1 MATDITWQN
10 DTRKLSELV
19 PWDNNPVQLSKRA
32 ADGLEISID
41 KFGFAQPLLV
51 GPDGDLYDG
60 HQRQKI
66 LDMMADYGPDA
77 EIDVRVSS
85 RPLTEAERQELAIR
99 MRKNTG
105 DFDFD
110 ILANQFEADDLLTWG
125 FEPFE
130 LGLDENGLPEFKE
143 YDESIED
150 EVEFHECPECG
161 HQWPK

>member
-1 MATDITWQN
+1 MADITWTN
-10 DTRKLSELV
+10 DKRKLSDLV
-19 PWDNNPVQLSKRA
+19 PWEHNPVQLSKRA
-32 ADGLEISID
+32 ADGLQVSID
-41 KFGFAQPLLV
+41 KFGFAQPLLI
-51 GPDGDLYDG
+51 GPDGSLYDG

-66 LDMMADYGPDA
+66 LDMMADYGPNA

-85 RPLTEAERQELAIR
+85 RPLNEAERQELAIR

-105 DFDFD
+105 EFDHD
-110 ILANQFEADDLLTWG
+110 ILANVFEFENLLEWG

-130 LGLDENGLPEFKE
+130 LGIDDEPLPEFKE
-143 YDESIED
+143 YDEGVED